1 MIQRVSSR
9 KPLGAEGNCYM
20 SDESQQLASGRK
32 QIIDL
37 AVGQNQKKNSSSPRE
52 YKILRRPRKYAILE

>member
-1 MIQRVSSR
+1 
-9 KPLGAEGNCYM
+9 M